1 MLKYLGFGV
10 ILAGISILI
19 GLLAGSGWDSV
30 FAISCL
36 ISIIGIVLSGL
47 FLGAFIGGGR
57 SSATTERESKK
68 ERRRK
73 TKMGTDTILVTIP
86 NVVMAIILIFII

>member
-1 MLKYLGFGV
+1 MLKYLGFGIV
-10 ILAGISILI
+10 VAGIAILI

-30 FAISCL
+30 FAIACL

-57 SSATTERESKK
+57 SSANEREAKK
-68 ERRRK
+68 DRRRK
-73 TKMGTDTILVTIP
+73 TKMGTDTVLITIP
-86 NVVMAIILIFII
+86 NIILAIILIFVI